1 MTTTLVIED
10 LWWPFGAHLIHAKW
24 AYIQAI
30 KNGYEFFYKKNGSRV
45 FFRGNTVHHYYD
57 DVSTIKESDI
67 NPEKVEK
74 YIYSREYLEE
84 RYAFKPDNYAT
95 VEEFH
100 QDLLHKI
107 YKPNAYIRNI
117 LNNNQLYRK
126 IKDENLQYIGM
137 HIRLSDKVW
146 GPSMETNYI
155 DMKLYAD
162 KCIELCNTHNIKNIV
177 LCCDTNEAVEYI
189 TNYIQSLNN
198 ARTTR
203 SSENEELSHIFSS
216 KANENDITILY
227 NTDETRCPNDFRE
240 SAVWRIQS
248 GYMSNEEL
256 EREYFAGFFNFE
268 YLLNAFAIVGN
279 WDSCFILAAAEYRRN
294 PLDYNINTSNPP
306 KWGIQNRCGY

>member
-30 KNGYEFFYKKNGSRV
+30 KNGYAFFYKKNGSRV

-57 DVSTIKESDI
+57 DVSTIQESDI
-67 NPEKVEK
+67 DPEKVEK
-74 YIYSREYLEE
+74 YIYSRAYLEE
-84 RYAFKPDNYAT
+84 RYAFKPDT
-95 VEEFH
+95 FSSVEEFH
-100 QDLLHKI
+100 QDLLHKL
-107 YKPNAYIRNI
+107 YKPNDYVRGIV
-117 LNNNQLYRK
+117 NNNVLYRK
-126 IKDENLQYIGM
+126 IKDENLKYIGM

-162 KCIELCNTHNIKNIV
+162 KCIELCNTHDIKYIV

-189 TNYIQSLNN
+189 TNYNASLN
-198 ARTTR
+198 
-203 SSENEELSHIFSS
+203 
-216 KANENDITILY
+216 NDITILY

-268 YLLNAFAIVGN
+268 YLLNAYAIVGN

-294 PLDYNINTSNPP
+294 PLDYNINTWNPP
-306 KWGIQNRCGY
+306 KWGIQNRCGYSVPEEVVEENSA

>member
-1 MTTTLVIED
+1 MTTTLVVEN
-10 LWWPFGAHLIHAKW
+10 LWWPFGAHLLHAKW

-30 KNGYEFFYKKNGSRV
+30 KNGYAFFYKKNESRV
-45 FFRGNTVHHYYD
+45 FFRGDTVHHYYD
-57 DVSTIKESDI
+57 DISTIQESDI
-67 NPEKVEK
+67 DPEKVE
-74 YIYSREYLEE
+74 YYSYEKKYLEE
-84 RYAFKPDNYAT
+84 RYAFKPDNYAS

-100 QDLLHKI
+100 QDLLHKT
-107 YKPNAYIRNI
+107 YNPNEYVRNI

-126 IKDENLQYIGM
+126 IKDENLKYIGM

-162 KCIELCNTHNIKNIV
+162 KCIELCNTYNIKNIV
-177 LCCDTNEAVEYI
+177 LCCDTYEAVEYI
-189 TNYIQSLNN
+189 TGYNESLN
-198 ARTTR
+198 
-203 SSENEELSHIFSS
+203 
-216 KANENDITILY
+216 NDITILY

-268 YLLNAFAIVGN
+268 YLLNAYAIVGN
-279 WDSCFILAAAEYRRN
+279 WDSAFILAAVEYRRN
-294 PLDYNINTSNPP
+294 PLDYNINTWNPP
-306 KWGIQNRCGY
+306 KWGIQNRCGYQVPEDVVESCVSS